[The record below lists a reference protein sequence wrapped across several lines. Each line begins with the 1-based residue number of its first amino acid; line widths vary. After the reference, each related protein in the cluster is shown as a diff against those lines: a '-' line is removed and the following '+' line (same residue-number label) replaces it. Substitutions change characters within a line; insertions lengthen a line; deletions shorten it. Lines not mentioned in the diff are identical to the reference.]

1 MSGAREMNTLSSRK
15 LLLLHVCCLLVFLPC
30 MAHADISVT
39 MRLDRKEATLVD
51 SVNAVVSVSGTRSS
65 DSQPVLEGLEAFNV
79 TRGGTSSRV
88 QIINGKVD
96 AGVDYTYF
104 IQPKR
109 TGTFKIGPAEVK
121 VDGKIFA
128 SNTATLTVAKAPQ
141 ASTEDRGP
149 FFLSAGLSS
158 KKVYVE
164 EQTIYTL
171 KLYRRTKV
179 SDISLN
185 LAENKHLAFKQIGK
199 PIEYQSVYGGK
210 TYQLLELRYALIA
223 SREGNYTI
231 EPSTMSMTVFQ
242 PRRSSHFDLFND
254 PFFNDPFFSFSKGK
268 PITLASE
275 PLDLQVLSLP
285 EKGRPTGFSGLVGTY
300 QIESRLV
307 PSEIKAGESATLTV
321 VLKGQGNINR
331 IPDLEMPELPGTKV
345 YADQP
350 VLETEADTDGLSGSK
365 TMKWAIVPE
374 KEGPYKIPPLSVSFF
389 DTTADQYRVI
399 KTPSLSLSVLPGRTE
414 PVHASRNG
422 GGDKVIEGASKQAI
436 KELGRDILP
445 IHTSSKSLSPSF
457 QLRPGG
463 GAFWLVTLVPF
474 FVYAIAFCGMKFK
487 RKSVEAM
494 AVTRA
499 RKAAKTFTKQC
510 RQGGLSAGP
519 LAEAMRQYLNERFD
533 LSLGSLTPNEA
544 AQILKSNGVSPDTA
558 KELQAALHRIENA
571 VYTGRG
577 QDACDIGEDIPRLIK
592 QIEKE
597 IR

>member
-1 MSGAREMNTLSSRK
+1 MNALFTRK
-15 LLLLHVCCLLVFLPC
+15 FLLLHVCCWLVFLPC
-30 MAHADISVT
+30 TAYADISVT
-39 MRLDRKEATLVD
+39 MHLDRKEATLVD
-51 SVNAVVSVSGTRSS
+51 SVNVVVSVSGTRSS
-65 DSQPVLEGLEAFNV
+65 DLLPVLKGLEAFNV

-96 AGVDYTYF
+96 AGVDYSYF

-109 TGTFKIGPAEVK
+109 TGTFKVGPAEVK
-121 VDGKIFA
+121 VDGKTFA
-128 SNTATLTVAKAPQ
+128 SNTAILTVTKVPQ
-141 ASTEDRGP
+141 ASGGDRGP
-149 FFLSAGLSS
+149 LFLSAGLST

-164 EQTIYTL
+164 EQTTYTL

-179 SDISLN
+179 SDLSLD
-185 LAENKHLAFKQIGK
+185 LAETEHLAFKQIGK
-199 PIEYQSVYGGK
+199 PLEYQSVYGGK
-210 TYQLLELRYALIA
+210 TYQLVELRYALIA
-223 SREGNYTI
+223 SRAGNYTI

-242 PRRSSHFDLFND
+242 PRRSSRFDSFKD
-254 PFFNDPFFSFSKGK
+254 PFFDDPFFSFSKGK

-275 PLDLQVLSLP
+275 PVDLQVVPLP
-285 EKGRPTGFSGLVGTY
+285 ETGRPAGFSGLVGTY

-321 VLKGQGNINR
+321 VLKGRGNVNR

-350 VLETEADTDGLSGSK
+350 VFETEADTDGLSGSK

-389 DTTADQYRVI
+389 DTTAEKYRIV
-399 KTPSLSLSVLPGRTE
+399 KTSSLSLSVLPGQTE
-414 PVHASRNG
+414 QVHASRNG
-422 GGDKVIEGASKQAI
+422 EGDKILEAGSKQAI

-445 IHTSSKSLSPSF
+445 IHTSSKSLSPGF
-457 QLRPGG
+457 RLRPGG

-474 FVYAIAFCGMKFK
+474 FLYAIAFCGMKFK
-487 RKSVEAM
+487 RRSVEAM

-499 RKAAKTFTKQC
+499 RKAAKTFAKQC
-510 RQGGLSAGP
+510 HQDGLSAGP
-519 LAEAMRQYLNERFD
+519 MAEAIRQYLNERFG
-533 LSLGSLTPNEA
+533 LSLGSLTPKEA
-544 AQILKSNGVSPDTA
+544 AQILKSNGVNPDTA
-558 KELQAALHRIENA
+558 KEMQAVLHRIENA

-577 QDACDIGEDIPRLIK
+577 HDACDIGGDLPRLIK